1 MKNLA
6 LVFAAVLG
14 STVLA
19 TAAPIKQTKPA
30 TATAKETVVAKP
42 EAAKTHKAKK
52 AKKAKKEVA
61 KVETTK
67 AEVKK

>member
-14 STVLA
+14 STILA

-30 TATAKETVVAKP
+30 TATAKETVIAKP
-42 EAAKTHKAKK
+42 QAQKIYKV
-52 AKKAKKEVA
+52 KKEVV
-61 KVETTK
+61 KVVTTK
-67 AEVKK
+67 STAKK